1 MGRQDEKEAEVRG
14 PREQPVQAL
23 RPVARLPQEVPAL
36 PNLLPE
42 PGAGRR
48 ASGRAQGQLVG
59 AGRLEM
65 SMTDPIADLL
75 TRIRNAQVAK
85 HKTVD
90 VPASKM
96 KVAIVG
102 ILADE
107 GFVDS
112 FSVVEESAQGKIRI

>member
-1 MGRQDEKEAEVRG
+1 MGRQDETEAEVRG
-14 PREQPVQAL
+14 PRVQPLQAL
-23 RPVARLPQEVPAL
+23 RPVARLPQEIPAL
-36 PNLLPE
+36 PDLLPE
-42 PGAGRR
+42 PGARGR
-48 ASGRAQGQLVG
+48 ASERDQGELVG
-59 AGRLEM
+59 AGRREM

-96 KVAIVG
+96 KLAIVS

-112 FSVVEESAQGKIRI
+112 YAMVQESAQGKI